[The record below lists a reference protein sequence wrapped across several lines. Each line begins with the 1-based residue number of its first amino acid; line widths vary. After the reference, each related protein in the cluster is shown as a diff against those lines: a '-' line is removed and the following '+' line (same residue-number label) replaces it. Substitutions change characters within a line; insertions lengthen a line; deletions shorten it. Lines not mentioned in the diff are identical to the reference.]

1 MTKMELKEESF
12 CRLVE
17 MSLPHKCILGYY
29 FQQQHQQHSVDE
41 TWSRVFS
48 TESKD
53 VVTFLDRKIIFYL
66 YYILSSYYILAIK
79 SI

>member
-29 FQQQHQQHSVDE
+29 FQQQHKQHSVDE
-41 TWSRVFS
+41 T
-48 TESKD
+48 
-53 VVTFLDRKIIFYL
+53 
-66 YYILSSYYILAIK
+66 
-79 SI
+79 